1 MARAKSTKPTGD
13 ERKPKPEDNSHF
25 AAWQAFYAV
34 ESKKLL
40 AKQPKL
46 KQRTMQKRLSAAFKR
61 HKAELAS
68 QEGGGETG
76 SGEEK

>member
-13 ERKPKPEDNSHF
+13 KRKSKPEDNHF

-46 KQRTMQKRLSAAFKR
+46 KQRTMQKRLSAAFER

-68 QEGGGETG
+68 QEGGGETD